1 MRKLALAISIF
12 LFTSLLFPVQAKAV
26 DPHGPKVIY
35 GAPVRH
41 TLTSCA
47 TNPGAAVACI
57 QSLTMT
63 PKSGDTP
70 IVGAITD
77 LKIPGDERVAD
88 SERPIPAPAV
98 TAVSASNAPLVLS
111 VSENNSCHSIGTV
124 QSLQI
129 KIGSNWVD
137 LKKEN
142 ITKKFSEVCKDANF
156 TNAGFKITLE
166 EVTALLG
173 SGTLKGSNVSAKL
186 TEILNP
192 KSPAATISQSEI
204 RFRVADPGGAWEW
217 FSDAETSFLWTTGVP
232 EPPEPKVTQG
242 FYNEW
247 TFPKGK
253 NADPANN
260 VVLMAEFQPYKATW
274 CWALEVCNDR
284 REEFKLEISPTQNRD
299 LLKDNENFSYTVT
312 IRAPK
317 AFEFGEVSGSA
328 KRVIVKYGKDLQPV
342 GGVATREIIAT
353 LSPMATARGGTP
365 TKMAEKAEFISY
377 GANIWIYGQNNGIV
391 DVLGACGKIGGV
403 QVVSN
408 AMHSLDPTWDEIE
421 QAIVVRLSTPHL
433 LPDGSVN
440 VGYLEIRM
448 PRAAALCMW
457 KVDLDGNIKASIAI
471 TYVDGSTPT
480 VATVTGQ
487 RIGDDYLIVST
498 GFHYSSPTLRVKL
511 SQDNAVKPAD
521 NAVKPADNAVKPADD
536 AVKPADNAVKP
547 ADDAVKPTGNS
558 ASTQSESKNENKVA
572 APAIAPKKIKVINCV
587 KGKLSRKISGA
598 NPKCPK
604 GYVKK

>member
-1 MRKLALAISIF
+1 M
-12 LFTSLLFPVQAKAV
+12 FPVQAKAV

-70 IVGAITD
+70 IVGVITD

-88 SERPIPAPAV
+88 SERPIPAPEAV
-98 TAVSASNAPLVLS
+98 AIATTNGPPVLI
-111 VSENNSCHSIGTV
+111 VSEKSGCHGIGTV

-129 KIGSNWVD
+129 KIGSKWVD
-137 LKKEN
+137 LIKGEVKG
-142 ITKKFSEVCKDANF
+142 KFSEFCKDAD
-156 TNAGFKITLE
+156 TSNAGFKVPLE
-166 EVTALLG
+166 EVTALLA
-173 SGTLKGSNVSAKL
+173 SGTLKGSNVLAKL
-186 TEILNP
+186 TEILDP
-192 KSPAATISQSEI
+192 KSSEATLSQSEI

-253 NADPANN
+253 NADPMNN
-260 VVLMAEFQPYKATW
+260 VVLVAELQPYKARW
-274 CWALEVCNDR
+274 CWAIDDCNDR
-284 REEFKLEISPTQNRD
+284 REEFLLAIEPTVNQN
-299 LLKDNENFSYTVT
+299 LFKDNENFSYTIT

-342 GGVATREIIAT
+342 GGVATREIIAI
-353 LSPMATARGGTP
+353 LSPMATARALEVNN
-365 TKMAEKAEFISY
+365 KMEEKASFISY

-391 DVLGACGKIGGV
+391 DALGACGKIGGV

-433 LPDGSVN
+433 LPDGSIN

-471 TYVDGSTPT
+471 TYVDGSAPT
-480 VATVTGQ
+480 VATVSGQ

-521 NAVKPADNAVKPADD
+521 NAVKPVDNAVKPAD
-536 AVKPADNAVKP
+536 NA
-547 ADDAVKPTGNS
+547 
-558 ASTQSESKNENKVA
+558 ASTQSESKNESKVA
-572 APAIAPKKIKVINCV
+572 APVIAPKKIKVINCV
-587 KGKLSRKISGA
+587 KGKLKRKISGV
-598 NPKCPK
+598 NPKCPA
-604 GYVKK
+604 GFVKK

>member
-1 MRKLALAISIF
+1 M
-12 LFTSLLFPVQAKAV
+12 FPVQAKAV

-70 IVGAITD
+70 IVGVITD

-88 SERPIPAPAV
+88 SERPIPAPEAV
-98 TAVSASNAPLVLS
+98 AIATTNGPPVLI
-111 VSENNSCHSIGTV
+111 VSEKSGCHSIGTV

-129 KIGSNWVD
+129 KIGSKWVD
-137 LKKEN
+137 LIKGEVKG
-142 ITKKFSEVCKDANF
+142 KFSEFCKDAD
-156 TNAGFKITLE
+156 TSNAGFKVPLE
-166 EVTALLG
+166 EVTALLA
-173 SGTLKGSNVSAKL
+173 SGTLKGSNVLAKL
-186 TEILNP
+186 TEILDP
-192 KSPAATISQSEI
+192 KSSEATLSQSEI

-253 NADPANN
+253 NADPMNN
-260 VVLMAEFQPYKATW
+260 VVLVAELQPYKARW
-274 CWALEVCNDR
+274 CWAIDDCNDR
-284 REEFKLEISPTQNRD
+284 REEFLLAIEPTVNQN
-299 LLKDNENFSYTVT
+299 LFKDNENFSYTIT

-342 GGVATREIIAT
+342 GGVATREIIAI
-353 LSPMATARGGTP
+353 LSPMATARALEVNN
-365 TKMAEKAEFISY
+365 KMEEKASFISY

-391 DVLGACGKIGGV
+391 DALGACGKIGGV

-433 LPDGSVN
+433 LPDGSIN

-471 TYVDGSTPT
+471 TYVDGSAPT
-480 VATVTGQ
+480 VATVSGQ

-521 NAVKPADNAVKPADD
+521 NA
-536 AVKPADNAVKP
+536 
-547 ADDAVKPTGNS
+547 
-558 ASTQSESKNENKVA
+558 ASTQSESKNESKVA
-572 APAIAPKKIKVINCV
+572 APVIAPKKIKVINCV
-587 KGKLSRKISGA
+587 KGKLKRKISGV
-598 NPKCPK
+598 NPKCPT
-604 GYVKK
+604 GFKKK

>member
-1 MRKLALAISIF
+1 MRKLALVSSMF
-12 LFTSLLFPVQAKAV
+12 LFASLLFPTQAIAV

-70 IVGAITD
+70 IVGVITD

-88 SERPIPAPAV
+88 SERPIPAPEAV
-98 TAVSASNAPLVLS
+98 AIATTNGPPVLI
-111 VSENNSCHSIGTV
+111 VSEKSGCHSIGTV

-129 KIGSNWVD
+129 KIGSKWVD
-137 LKKEN
+137 LIKGEVKG
-142 ITKKFSEVCKDANF
+142 KFSEFCKDAD
-156 TNAGFKITLE
+156 TSNAGFKVPLE
-166 EVTALLG
+166 EVTALLA
-173 SGTLKGSNVSAKL
+173 SGTLKGSNVLAKL
-186 TEILNP
+186 TEILDP
-192 KSPAATISQSEI
+192 KSSEATLSQSEI

-253 NADPANN
+253 NADPMNN
-260 VVLMAEFQPYKATW
+260 VVLVAELQPYKARW
-274 CWALEVCNDR
+274 CWAIDVCDDR
-284 REEFKLEISPTQNRD
+284 REEFLLAIEPTVNQN
-299 LLKDNENFSYTVT
+299 LFKDNENFSYTIT

-342 GGVATREIIAT
+342 GGVATREIIAI
-353 LSPMATARGGTP
+353 LSPMATARALEVNN
-365 TKMAEKAEFISY
+365 KMEEKASFISY

-391 DVLGACGKIGGV
+391 DALGACGKIGGV

-471 TYVDGSTPT
+471 TYVDGSAPT
-480 VATVTGQ
+480 VATVSGQ

-521 NAVKPADNAVKPADD
+521 NAVKPVDNAVKPAD
-536 AVKPADNAVKP
+536 NA
-547 ADDAVKPTGNS
+547 
-558 ASTQSESKNENKVA
+558 ASTQSESKNESKVA
-572 APAIAPKKIKVINCV
+572 APVIAPKKIKVINCV
-587 KGKLSRKISGA
+587 KGKLKRKISGV
-598 NPKCPK
+598 NPKCPT
-604 GYVKK
+604 GFKKK

>member
-70 IVGAITD
+70 IVGVITD

-88 SERPIPAPAV
+88 SERPIPAPEAV
-98 TAVSASNAPLVLS
+98 AIATTNGPPVLI
-111 VSENNSCHSIGTV
+111 VSEKSGCHSIGTV

-129 KIGSNWVD
+129 KIGSKWVD
-137 LKKEN
+137 LIKGEVKG
-142 ITKKFSEVCKDANF
+142 KFSEFCKDAD
-156 TNAGFKITLE
+156 TSNAGFKVPLE
-166 EVTALLG
+166 EVTALLA
-173 SGTLKGSNVSAKL
+173 SGTLKGSNVLAKL
-186 TEILNP
+186 TEILDP
-192 KSPAATISQSEI
+192 KSSEATLSQSEI

-260 VVLMAEFQPYKATW
+260 VVLVAELQPYKARW
-274 CWALEVCNDR
+274 CWAIDVCDDR
-284 REEFKLEISPTQNRD
+284 REEFLLAIEPTVNQN
-299 LLKDNENFSYTVT
+299 LFKDNENFSYTIT

-365 TKMAEKAEFISY
+365 TQMAEKAEFISY
-377 GANIWIYGQNNGIV
+377 GANIWIYGQNNGSV
-391 DVLGACGKIGGV
+391 DALGACGKIGGV

-433 LPDGSVN
+433 LPDGSIN

-471 TYVDGSTPT
+471 TYVDGSAPT
-480 VATVTGQ
+480 VATVSGQ

-521 NAVKPADNAVKPADD
+521 NAVKPVDNAVKPAD
-536 AVKPADNAVKP
+536 NA
-547 ADDAVKPTGNS
+547 
-558 ASTQSESKNENKVA
+558 ASTQSESKNESKVA
-572 APAIAPKKIKVINCV
+572 APVIAPKKIKVINCV
-587 KGKLSRKISGA
+587 KGKLKRKISGA
-598 NPKCPK
+598 NPKCPT
-604 GYVKK
+604 GFKKK

>member
-1 MRKLALAISIF
+1 MLKLALAISIF
-12 LFTSLLFPVQAKAV
+12 LFTSLLFPVQATAV
-26 DPHGPKVIY
+26 DPHGPKLIY

-63 PKSGDTP
+63 AKSGDTP
-70 IVGAITD
+70 IVGVITD

-88 SERPIPAPAV
+88 SERPIPAPDAA
-98 TAVSASNAPLVLS
+98 AVSASNAPSVLS
-111 VSENNSCHSIGTV
+111 VSENRSCHSIGTV

-129 KIGSNWVD
+129 KIGSKWVD
-137 LKKEN
+137 LIKGEVKG
-142 ITKKFSEVCKDANF
+142 KFSEFCKDAD
-156 TNAGFKITLE
+156 TSNAGFKVPLE
-166 EVTALLG
+166 EVTALLA
-173 SGTLKGSNVSAKL
+173 SGTLKGSNVLAKL
-186 TEILNP
+186 TEILDP
-192 KSPAATISQSEI
+192 KSSEATLSQSEI

-253 NADPANN
+253 NADPMNN
-260 VVLMAEFQPYKATW
+260 VVLVAELQPYKARW
-274 CWALEVCNDR
+274 CWAIDDCNDR
-284 REEFKLEISPTQNRD
+284 REEFLLAIEPTVNQN
-299 LLKDNENFSYTVT
+299 LFKDNENFSYTIT

-342 GGVATREIIAT
+342 GGVATREIIAI
-353 LSPMATARGGTP
+353 LSPMATARALEVNN
-365 TKMAEKAEFISY
+365 KMEEKASFISY

-391 DVLGACGKIGGV
+391 DALGACGKIGGV

-433 LPDGSVN
+433 LPDGSIN

-471 TYVDGSTPT
+471 TYVDGSAPT
-480 VATVTGQ
+480 VATVSGQ

-521 NAVKPADNAVKPADD
+521 NAVKPVDNAVKPAD
-536 AVKPADNAVKP
+536 NA
-547 ADDAVKPTGNS
+547 
-558 ASTQSESKNENKVA
+558 ASTQSESKNESKVA
-572 APAIAPKKIKVINCV
+572 APVIAPKKIKVINCV
-587 KGKLSRKISGA
+587 KGKLKRKISGV
-598 NPKCPK
+598 NPKCPT
-604 GYVKK
+604 GFKKK

>member
-1 MRKLALAISIF
+1 MRKLALVISIF
-12 LFTSLLFPVQAKAV
+12 LFTSLLFPVQATAV

-70 IVGAITD
+70 IVGVITD

-88 SERPIPAPAV
+88 SERPIPAPEAV
-98 TAVSASNAPLVLS
+98 AIATTNGPPVLI
-111 VSENNSCHSIGTV
+111 VSEKSGCHSIGTV

-129 KIGSNWVD
+129 KIGSKWVD
-137 LKKEN
+137 LIKGEVKG
-142 ITKKFSEVCKDANF
+142 KFSEFCKDAD
-156 TNAGFKITLE
+156 TSNAGFKVPLE
-166 EVTALLG
+166 EVTALLA
-173 SGTLKGSNVSAKL
+173 SGTLKGSNVLAKL
-186 TEILNP
+186 TEILDP
-192 KSPAATISQSEI
+192 KSSEATLSQSEI

-253 NADPANN
+253 NADPMNN
-260 VVLMAEFQPYKATW
+260 VVLVAELQPYKARW
-274 CWALEVCNDR
+274 CWAIDVCDDR
-284 REEFKLEISPTQNRD
+284 REEFLLAIEPTVNQN
-299 LLKDNENFSYTVT
+299 LFKDNENFSYTIT

-365 TKMAEKAEFISY
+365 TKMAEKADFISY

-391 DVLGACGKIGGV
+391 DALGACGKIGGV

-433 LPDGSVN
+433 LPDGSIN

-471 TYVDGSTPT
+471 TYVDGSAPT
-480 VATVTGQ
+480 VATVSGQ

-521 NAVKPADNAVKPADD
+521 NAVKPVDNAVKPAD
-536 AVKPADNAVKP
+536 NA
-547 ADDAVKPTGNS
+547 
-558 ASTQSESKNENKVA
+558 ASTQSESKNESKVA
-572 APAIAPKKIKVINCV
+572 APVIAPKKIKVINCV
-587 KGKLSRKISGA
+587 KGKLKRKISGV
-598 NPKCPK
+598 NPKCPT
-604 GYVKK
+604 GFKKK

>member
-1 MRKLALAISIF
+1 M
-12 LFTSLLFPVQAKAV
+12 FPVQAKAV

-70 IVGAITD
+70 IVGVITD

-88 SERPIPAPAV
+88 SERPIPAPEAV
-98 TAVSASNAPLVLS
+98 AIATTNGPPVLI
-111 VSENNSCHSIGTV
+111 VSEKSGCHGIGTV

-129 KIGSNWVD
+129 KIGSKWVD
-137 LKKEN
+137 LIKGEVKG
-142 ITKKFSEVCKDANF
+142 KFSEFCKDAD
-156 TNAGFKITLE
+156 TSNAGFKVPLE
-166 EVTALLG
+166 EVTALLA
-173 SGTLKGSNVSAKL
+173 SGTLKGSNVLAKL
-186 TEILNP
+186 TEILDP
-192 KSPAATISQSEI
+192 KSSEATLSQSEI

-253 NADPANN
+253 NADPMNN
-260 VVLMAEFQPYKATW
+260 VVLVAELQPYKARW
-274 CWALEVCNDR
+274 CWAIDDCNDR
-284 REEFKLEISPTQNRD
+284 REEFLLAIEPTVNQN
-299 LLKDNENFSYTVT
+299 LFKDNENFSYTIT

-342 GGVATREIIAT
+342 GGVATREIIAI
-353 LSPMATARGGTP
+353 LSPMATARALEVNN
-365 TKMAEKAEFISY
+365 KMEEKASFISY

-391 DVLGACGKIGGV
+391 DALGACGKIGGV

-433 LPDGSVN
+433 LPDGSIN

-471 TYVDGSTPT
+471 TYVDGSAPT
-480 VATVTGQ
+480 VATVSGQ

-521 NAVKPADNAVKPADD
+521 NA
-536 AVKPADNAVKP
+536 
-547 ADDAVKPTGNS
+547 
-558 ASTQSESKNENKVA
+558 ASTQSESKNESKVA
-572 APAIAPKKIKVINCV
+572 APVIAPKKIKVINCV
-587 KGKLSRKISGA
+587 KGKLKRKISGV
-598 NPKCPK
+598 NPKCPT
-604 GYVKK
+604 GFKKK

>member
-1 MRKLALAISIF
+1 MRKLAFAISMF
-12 LFTSLLFPVQAKAV
+12 LFTSLLFPTQAVAV
-26 DPHGPKVIY
+26 DPHGPKVIF
-35 GAPVRH
+35 GAPLRH

-57 QSLTMT
+57 QSVTLT
-63 PKSGDTP
+63 PKSGDIP
-70 IVGAITD
+70 IVGAITG
-77 LKIPGDERVAD
+77 LKIPADERVAD
-88 SERPIPAPAV
+88 SERPIPAPSAG
-98 TAVSASNAPLVLS
+98 AISASNTPPVLS
-111 VSENNSCHSIGTV
+111 VSENLNCHSIGTV

-129 KIGSNWVD
+129 KIGSGWVD
-137 LKKEN
+137 LKKEK
-142 ITKKFSEVCKDANF
+142 ITARFSEICKDPKL
-156 TNAGFKITLE
+156 TNAGFKVSLD
-166 EVTALLG
+166 EVTALLA
-173 SGTLKGSNVSAKL
+173 SGTLKGSNVLPKL
-186 TEILNP
+186 TEILDP
-192 KSPAATISQSEI
+192 KSSAATISQNEI
-204 RFRVADPGGAWEW
+204 RFRVADPNGAWEW
-217 FSDAETSFLWTTGVP
+217 FSPIETSFLWTFGVP
-232 EPPEPKVTQG
+232 VPPEPKVTQG

-260 VVLMAEFQPYKATW
+260 VVVVAEFQPFKATW
-274 CWALEVCNDR
+274 CWALNNCSDR
-284 REEFKLEISPTQNRD
+284 REEFSLAISPTKNRN
-299 LLKDNENFSYTVT
+299 LLKENDDYSYTVT

-365 TKMAEKAEFISY
+365 TQMAEKADVISY
-377 GANIWIYGQNNGIV
+377 GANIWIYGQNNDVV
-391 DVLGACGKIGGV
+391 DALGACGKIGGV

-408 AMHSLDPTWDEIE
+408 AMHSLDPTWDEAAE
-421 QAIVVRLSTPHL
+421 AIAVRLSTPHL

-457 KVDLDGNIKASIAI
+457 KVDLDGSIKASVAI
-471 TYVDGSTPT
+471 TYEDGSTPSI
-480 VATVTGQ
+480 ATVNGK
-487 RIGDDYLIVST
+487 RIGDDYLIISS

-511 SQDNAVKPAD
+511 SQDNAVKPVD
-521 NAVKPADNAVKPADD
+521 NAVKPTDNAAKPAE
-536 AVKPADNAVKP
+536 
-547 ADDAVKPTGNS
+547 NS

-587 KGKLSRKISGA
+587 KGKLTRKISGA
-598 NPKCPK
+598 NPKCPA
-604 GYVKK
+604 GFVKK

>member
-1 MRKLALAISIF
+1 MRKSALVTSIF
-12 LFTSLLFPVQAKAV
+12 MFTTLLFPIQAIAA

-70 IVGAITD
+70 IVGVITD

-88 SERPIPAPAV
+88 SERPIPAPEAV
-98 TAVSASNAPLVLS
+98 AIATTNGPPVLI
-111 VSENNSCHSIGTV
+111 VSEKSGCHSIGTV

-129 KIGSNWVD
+129 KIGSKWVD
-137 LKKEN
+137 LIKGEVKG
-142 ITKKFSEVCKDANF
+142 KFSEFCKDAD
-156 TNAGFKITLE
+156 TSNAGFKVPLE
-166 EVTALLG
+166 EVTALLA
-173 SGTLKGSNVSAKL
+173 SGTLKGSNVLAKL
-186 TEILNP
+186 TEILDP
-192 KSPAATISQSEI
+192 KSSEATLSQSEI

-253 NADPANN
+253 NANPANN
-260 VVLMAEFQPYKATW
+260 VALIAEFQPYKATW

-284 REEFKLEISPTQNRD
+284 REEFLLVIEPTVNQN
-299 LLKDNENFSYTVT
+299 LFKDNENFSYTIT

-365 TKMAEKAEFISY
+365 TKMAEKADFISY

-391 DVLGACGKIGGV
+391 DALGACGKIGGV

-433 LPDGSVN
+433 LPDGSIN

-471 TYVDGSTPT
+471 TYVDGSAPT

-521 NAVKPADNAVKPADD
+521 NAVKPADNAVKPAD
-536 AVKPADNAVKP
+536 NA
-547 ADDAVKPTGNS
+547 

-572 APAIAPKKIKVINCV
+572 APTIAPKKIKVINCV
-587 KGKLSRKISGA
+587 KGKLSRKISGV

>member
-1 MRKLALAISIF
+1 MRKLALVISIF
-12 LFTSLLFPVQAKAV
+12 MFTTLLFPIQAIAA
-26 DPHGPKVIY
+26 DPHGPKVIF

-57 QSLTMT
+57 QSVTLT

-88 SERPIPAPAV
+88 SERPIPTPDAAAISV
-98 TAVSASNAPLVLS
+98 SNAPSLLS
-111 VSENNSCHSIGTV
+111 ISENLNCHSIGTE
-124 QSLQI
+124 QTLQI
-129 KIGSNWVD
+129 KIGSAWVD
-137 LKKEN
+137 LKKEK
-142 ITKKFSEVCKDANF
+142 ITARFSDICTDTKFS
-156 TNAGFKITLE
+156 NAGFKITLE
-166 EVTALLG
+166 EVTALLA
-173 SGTLKGSNVSAKL
+173 SGTLNGSNVFVKL
-186 TEILNP
+186 KEILDP
-192 KSPAATISQSEI
+192 KSSAATISQNEI
-204 RFRVADPGGAWEW
+204 RFRVAPPNNAWEW
-217 FSDAETSFLWTTGVP
+217 FSPIETSFVWIKG
-232 EPPEPKVTQG
+232 PPEPKVRQG

-253 NADPANN
+253 NSDPTNN
-260 VVLMAEFQPYKATW
+260 VAVVAEFQPFKATW
-274 CWALEVCNDR
+274 CWALNNCSNR
-284 REEFKLEISPTQNRD
+284 REEFLLGISPTKNRN
-299 LLKDNENFSYTVT
+299 LLKENDDYSYTVT

-328 KRVIVKYGKDLQPV
+328 KRVIVKYGKDLQAV

-377 GANIWIYGQNNGIV
+377 GANIWIYGQNNDVV
-391 DVLGACGKIGGV
+391 DALGACGKIGGV

-408 AMHSLDPTWDEIE
+408 AMHSLDPTWDAEAE
-421 QAIVVRLSTPHL
+421 AIAVRLSTPHL

-457 KVDLDGNIKASIAI
+457 KVDLDGSIKATVNI
-471 TYVDGSTPT
+471 TYEDGSTPSI
-480 VATVTGQ
+480 ATVNGK
-487 RIGDDYLIVST
+487 RIGDDYLIIST

-511 SQDNAVKPAD
+511 SQDNAVKP
-521 NAVKPADNAVKPADD
+521 VE
-536 AVKPADNAVKP
+536 
-547 ADDAVKPTGNS
+547 NS
-558 ASTQSESKNENKVA
+558 VSAQSENKNENKA
-572 APAIAPKKIKVINCV
+572 SAPSVAPKKIKVINCV
-587 KGKLSRKISGA
+587 KGKLTRKISGVS
-598 NPKCPK
+598 PKCPA
-604 GYVKK
+604 GFAKK

>member
-1 MRKLALAISIF
+1 MS
-12 LFTSLLFPVQAKAV
+12 LFTSLLFPTPAIAV
-26 DPHGPKVIY
+26 DPHGPKVIF

-57 QSLTMT
+57 QSVTLT

-88 SERPIPAPAV
+88 SERPIPTPDAA
-98 TAVSASNAPLVLS
+98 AIS
-111 VSENNSCHSIGTV
+111 VSNSPSLLSISENLNCHSIGTE
-124 QSLQI
+124 QTLQI
-129 KIGSNWVD
+129 KIGSAWVD
-137 LKKEN
+137 LKKEK
-142 ITKKFSEVCKDANF
+142 ITARFSDICTDTKFS
-156 TNAGFKITLE
+156 NAGFKITLE
-166 EVTALLG
+166 EVTAILA
-173 SGTLKGSNVSAKL
+173 SGTLNGSNIFAKL
-186 TEILNP
+186 KEILDP
-192 KSPAATISQSEI
+192 KSSAATISQNEI
-204 RFRVADPGGAWEW
+204 RFRVAPPNNAWEW
-217 FSDAETSFLWTTGVP
+217 FSPIETSFIWIKG
-232 EPPEPKVTQG
+232 PPEPKVTQG

-253 NADPANN
+253 NSDPTNN
-260 VVLMAEFQPYKATW
+260 VVVAAEFQPFKATW
-274 CWALEVCNDR
+274 CWALNNCSDR
-284 REEFKLEISPTQNRD
+284 REEFSLAISPTKNRN
-299 LLKDNENFSYTVT
+299 LLKENDDYSYTVT

-328 KRVIVKYGKDLQPV
+328 KRVIVKYGKDLQAV

-377 GANIWIYGQNNGIV
+377 GANIWIYGQNNDVV
-391 DVLGACGKIGGV
+391 DALGACGKIGGV

-408 AMHSLDPTWDEIE
+408 AMHSLDPTWDEAAE
-421 QAIVVRLSTPHL
+421 AIAVRLSTPHL

-457 KVDLDGNIKASIAI
+457 KVDLDGSIKATVNI
-471 TYVDGSTPT
+471 TYEDGSTPSI
-480 VATVTGQ
+480 ATVNGK
-487 RIGDDYLIVST
+487 RIGDDYLIIST

-521 NAVKPADNAVKPADD
+521 N
-536 AVKPADNAVKP
+536 
-547 ADDAVKPTGNS
+547 S
-558 ASTQSESKNENKVA
+558 ASTQSESKNEKKVS
-572 APAIAPKKIKVINCV
+572 APAVAPKKIKVINCV
-587 KGKLSRKISGA
+587 KGKLTRKISGVS
-598 NPKCPK
+598 PKCPA
-604 GYVKK
+604 GFTKK

>member
-1 MRKLALAISIF
+1 MRKLALVISIF
-12 LFTSLLFPVQAKAV
+12 LFTSLLFPVQATAV

-70 IVGAITD
+70 IVGVITD

-88 SERPIPAPAV
+88 SERPIPAPEAV
-98 TAVSASNAPLVLS
+98 AIATTNGPPVLI
-111 VSENNSCHSIGTV
+111 VSEKSGCHSIGTV

-129 KIGSNWVD
+129 KIGSKWVD
-137 LKKEN
+137 LIKGEVKG
-142 ITKKFSEVCKDANF
+142 KFSEFCKDAD
-156 TNAGFKITLE
+156 TSNAGFKVPLE
-166 EVTALLG
+166 EVTALLA
-173 SGTLKGSNVSAKL
+173 SGTLKGSNVLAKL
-186 TEILNP
+186 TEILDP
-192 KSPAATISQSEI
+192 KSSEATLSQSEI

-253 NADPANN
+253 NAEPANN
-260 VVLMAEFQPYKATW
+260 VVLMAEFQPYKARW
-274 CWALEVCNDR
+274 CWAIDVCNDR
-284 REEFKLEISPTQNRD
+284 REEFLLAIEPTVNQN
-299 LLKDNENFSYTVT
+299 LFKDNENFSYTIT

-353 LSPMATARGGTP
+353 LSPMATARALEVNN
-365 TKMAEKAEFISY
+365 KMEEKASFISY

-391 DVLGACGKIGGV
+391 DALGACGKIGGV

-471 TYVDGSTPT
+471 TYVDGSAPT
-480 VATVTGQ
+480 VATVSGQ

-521 NAVKPADNAVKPADD
+521 NAVKPVDNAVKPAD
-536 AVKPADNAVKP
+536 NA
-547 ADDAVKPTGNS
+547 
-558 ASTQSESKNENKVA
+558 ASTQSESKNESKVA
-572 APAIAPKKIKVINCV
+572 APVIAPKKIKVINCV
-587 KGKLSRKISGA
+587 KGKLKRKISGV
-598 NPKCPK
+598 NPKCPT
-604 GYVKK
+604 GFKKK

>member
-70 IVGAITD
+70 IVGVITD

-88 SERPIPAPAV
+88 SERPIPAPEAV
-98 TAVSASNAPLVLS
+98 AIATTNGPPVLI
-111 VSENNSCHSIGTV
+111 VSEKSGCHSIGTV

-129 KIGSNWVD
+129 KIGSKWVD
-137 LKKEN
+137 LIKGEVKG
-142 ITKKFSEVCKDANF
+142 KFSEFCKDAD
-156 TNAGFKITLE
+156 TSNAGFKVPLE
-166 EVTALLG
+166 EVTALLA
-173 SGTLKGSNVSAKL
+173 SGTLKGSNVLAKL
-186 TEILNP
+186 TEILDP
-192 KSPAATISQSEI
+192 KSSEATLSQSEI

-253 NADPANN
+253 NADPMNN
-260 VVLMAEFQPYKATW
+260 VVLVAELQPYKARW
-274 CWALEVCNDR
+274 CWAIDVCDDR
-284 REEFKLEISPTQNRD
+284 REEFLLAIEPTVNQN
-299 LLKDNENFSYTVT
+299 LFKDNENFSYTIT

-342 GGVATREIIAT
+342 GGVATREIIAI
-353 LSPMATARGGTP
+353 LSPMATARALEVNN
-365 TKMAEKAEFISY
+365 KMEEKASFISY

-391 DVLGACGKIGGV
+391 DALGACGKIGGV

-433 LPDGSVN
+433 LPDGSIN

-471 TYVDGSTPT
+471 TYVDGSAPT
-480 VATVTGQ
+480 VATVSGQ

-521 NAVKPADNAVKPADD
+521 NAVKPVDNAVKPAD
-536 AVKPADNAVKP
+536 NA
-547 ADDAVKPTGNS
+547 
-558 ASTQSESKNENKVA
+558 ASTQSESKNESKVA
-572 APAIAPKKIKVINCV
+572 APVIAPKKIKVINCV
-587 KGKLSRKISGA
+587 KGKLKRKISGV
-598 NPKCPK
+598 NPKCPT
-604 GYVKK
+604 GFKKK

>member
-70 IVGAITD
+70 IVGVITD

-88 SERPIPAPAV
+88 SERPIPAPEAV
-98 TAVSASNAPLVLS
+98 AIATTNGPPVLI
-111 VSENNSCHSIGTV
+111 VSEKSGCHGIGAV

-129 KIGSNWVD
+129 KIGSKWVD
-137 LKKEN
+137 LIKGEVKG
-142 ITKKFSEVCKDANF
+142 KFSEFCKDAD
-156 TNAGFKITLE
+156 TSNAGFKVPLE
-166 EVTALLG
+166 EVTALLA
-173 SGTLKGSNVSAKL
+173 SGTLKGSNVLAKL
-186 TEILNP
+186 TEILDP
-192 KSPAATISQSEI
+192 KSSEATLSQSEI

-253 NADPANN
+253 NADPMNN
-260 VVLMAEFQPYKATW
+260 VVLVAELQPYKARW
-274 CWALEVCNDR
+274 CWAIDVCDDR
-284 REEFKLEISPTQNRD
+284 REEFLLGISPTNNQN
-299 LLKDNENFSYTVT
+299 LLKDNENFSYTIT

-365 TKMAEKAEFISY
+365 TKMAEKADFISY

-391 DVLGACGKIGGV
+391 DALGACGKIGGV

-471 TYVDGSTPT
+471 TYVDGSAPT
-480 VATVTGQ
+480 VATVSGQ

-521 NAVKPADNAVKPADD
+521 NAVKPVDNAVKPAD
-536 AVKPADNAVKP
+536 NA
-547 ADDAVKPTGNS
+547 
-558 ASTQSESKNENKVA
+558 ASTQSESKNESKVA
-572 APAIAPKKIKVINCV
+572 APVIAPKKIKVINCV
-587 KGKLSRKISGA
+587 KGKLKRKISGV
-598 NPKCPK
+598 NPKCPT
-604 GYVKK
+604 GFKKK

>member
-1 MRKLALAISIF
+1 MRKVALVTSIF
-12 LFTSLLFPVQAKAV
+12 LFTSLLVPTQAIAG

-57 QSLTMT
+57 QSVTMT
-63 PKSGDTP
+63 AKSGDTP
-70 IVGAITD
+70 IVGEITD

-88 SERPIPAPAV
+88 SERPIPAPE
-98 TAVSASNAPLVLS
+98 SAAIATSNAPPVLS
-111 VSENNSCHSIGTV
+111 VSDNNACHSIGTV

-129 KIGSNWVD
+129 KISNSWVD

-142 ITKKFSEVCKDANF
+142 ITKKFSEICKDANF
-156 TNAGFKITLE
+156 TNAGFNVSLDD
-166 EVTALLG
+166 VTALLA
-173 SGTLKGSNVSAKL
+173 SGTLKGSNVLAKL
-186 TEILNP
+186 TEILDP
-192 KSPAATISQSEI
+192 KSSAATISQNEI
-204 RFRVADPGGAWEW
+204 RFRVADRGGAWEW
-217 FSDAETSFLWTTGVP
+217 FSDMETSFLWTAGVP
-232 EPPEPKVTQG
+232 EPPEPKVTRG

-260 VVLMAEFQPYKATW
+260 VVVVAEFQPYKARW
-274 CWALEVCNDR
+274 CWAIEVCDDR
-284 REEFKLEISPTQNRD
+284 REEFLLGINPTQNQY
-299 LLKDNENFSYTVT
+299 LLKDNENFSYTIT

-328 KRVIVKYGKDLQPV
+328 KRVIVKYGKDLQAV
-342 GGVATREIIAT
+342 GGVATREIIAI

-365 TKMAEKAEFISY
+365 TKMAEKADVITY

-391 DVLGACGKIGGV
+391 DALGACGKIGGV

-433 LPDGSVN
+433 LPDGSIN

-457 KVDLDGNIKASIAI
+457 KVDLDGNIKASITI
-471 TYVDGSTPT
+471 TYVDGSAPT
-480 VATVTGQ
+480 VATVSGQ

-521 NAVKPADNAVKPADD
+521 NAVKPADNAVKPAD
-536 AVKPADNAVKP
+536 NAVKP
-547 ADDAVKPTGNS
+547 VENAAS
-558 ASTQSESKNENKVA
+558 AQSESKNESKVA
-572 APAIAPKKIKVINCV
+572 TPAIAAKKIKVINCV
-587 KGKLSRKISGA
+587 KGKLKRKISGV
-598 NPKCPK
+598 NPKCPA
-604 GYVKK
+604 GFVKK

>member
-1 MRKLALAISIF
+1 MRKLALVISIF
-12 LFTSLLFPVQAKAV
+12 LFTSLLFPVQATAV

-70 IVGAITD
+70 IVGVITD

-88 SERPIPAPAV
+88 SERPIPAPEAV
-98 TAVSASNAPLVLS
+98 AIATTNGPPVLI
-111 VSENNSCHSIGTV
+111 VSEKSGCHGIGAV

-129 KIGSNWVD
+129 KIGSKWVD
-137 LKKEN
+137 LIKGEVKG
-142 ITKKFSEVCKDANF
+142 KFSEFCKDAD
-156 TNAGFKITLE
+156 TSNAGFKVPLE
-166 EVTALLG
+166 EVTALLA
-173 SGTLKGSNVSAKL
+173 SGTLKGSNVLAKL
-186 TEILNP
+186 TEILDP
-192 KSPAATISQSEI
+192 KSSEATLSQSEI

-253 NADPANN
+253 NADPMNN
-260 VVLMAEFQPYKATW
+260 VVLVAELQPYKARW
-274 CWALEVCNDR
+274 CWAIDVCDDR
-284 REEFKLEISPTQNRD
+284 REEFLLAIEPTVNQN
-299 LLKDNENFSYTVT
+299 LFKDNENFSYTIT

-342 GGVATREIIAT
+342 GGVATREIIAI
-353 LSPMATARGGTP
+353 LSPMATARALEVNN
-365 TKMAEKAEFISY
+365 KMEEKASFISY

-391 DVLGACGKIGGV
+391 DALGACGKIGGV

-433 LPDGSVN
+433 LPDGSIN

-471 TYVDGSTPT
+471 TYVDGSAPT
-480 VATVTGQ
+480 VATVSGQ

-521 NAVKPADNAVKPADD
+521 NAVKPVDNAVKPAD
-536 AVKPADNAVKP
+536 NA
-547 ADDAVKPTGNS
+547 
-558 ASTQSESKNENKVA
+558 ASTQSESKNESKVA
-572 APAIAPKKIKVINCV
+572 APVIAPKKIKVINCV
-587 KGKLSRKISGA
+587 KGKLKRKISGV
-598 NPKCPK
+598 NPKCPT
-604 GYVKK
+604 GFKKK

>member
-1 MRKLALAISIF
+1 MRKLALVISIF
-12 LFTSLLFPVQAKAV
+12 LFTSLFFSTQAIAV

-63 PKSGDTP
+63 AKSGDTP
-70 IVGAITD
+70 IVGVTTD

-88 SERPIPAPAV
+88 SERPIPAPSAG
-98 TAVSASNAPLVLS
+98 AISASNAPQVLS
-111 VSENNSCHSIGTV
+111 VSENLNCHSIGTV

-129 KIGSNWVD
+129 KIGSGWVD
-137 LKKEN
+137 LKKEK
-142 ITKKFSEVCKDANF
+142 ITARFSEICKDPKL
-156 TNAGFKITLE
+156 TNAGFKVSLD
-166 EVTALLG
+166 EVTALLA
-173 SGTLKGSNVSAKL
+173 SGTLKGSNVLAKL
-186 TEILNP
+186 TEILDP
-192 KSPAATISQSEI
+192 KSSAATISQNEI
-204 RFRVADPGGAWEW
+204 RFRVADPNGAWEW
-217 FSDAETSFLWTTGVP
+217 FSTIETSFLWTTGVP
-232 EPPEPKVTQG
+232 VPPEPKVTQG

-253 NADPANN
+253 NADPMNN
-260 VVLMAEFQPYKATW
+260 VALVAEFQPYKAKW
-274 CWALEVCNDR
+274 CWAIDVCDDR
-284 REEFKLEISPTQNRD
+284 REEFLLGISPTQNKN

-365 TKMAEKAEFISY
+365 TQMAEKADFISY

-391 DVLGACGKIGGV
+391 DALGGCGKIGGV

-471 TYVDGSTPT
+471 TYVDGSAPT
-480 VATVTGQ
+480 VATVSGQ

-511 SQDNAVKPAD
+511 SQDNAVKPVDNAVKPVD
-521 NAVKPADNAVKPADD
+521 NAVKPADNAVKPAD
-536 AVKPADNAVKP
+536 NA
-547 ADDAVKPTGNS
+547 AS
-558 ASTQSESKNENKVA
+558 AQSESKDE
-572 APAIAPKKIKVINCV
+572 
-587 KGKLSRKISGA
+587 S
-598 NPKCPK
+598 
-604 GYVKK
+604 

>member
-1 MRKLALAISIF
+1 MRKLALVSSMF
-12 LFTSLLFPVQAKAV
+12 LFTSLLFPTPAIAV
-26 DPHGPKVIY
+26 DPHGPKVIF

-57 QSLTMT
+57 QSVTLT

-88 SERPIPAPAV
+88 SERPIPIPDAAAISV
-98 TAVSASNAPLVLS
+98 SNAPSLLS
-111 VSENNSCHSIGTV
+111 VSENLNCHSIGTE

-129 KIGSNWVD
+129 KIGSSWID
-137 LKKEN
+137 LKKEK
-142 ITKKFSEVCKDANF
+142 ITGKFSELCAGPNLS
-156 TNAGFKITLE
+156 NAGFKITLE
-166 EVTALLG
+166 EVTAILA
-173 SGTLKGSNVSAKL
+173 SGTLNGSNVFAKL
-186 TEILNP
+186 KEILDP
-192 KSPAATISQSEI
+192 KSSAVTISQNEI
-204 RFRVADPGGAWEW
+204 RFRVAPPNNAWEW
-217 FSDAETSFLWTTGVP
+217 FSPIETSFVWIKG
-232 EPPEPKVTQG
+232 PPEPKVTQG

-253 NADPANN
+253 SADATNN
-260 VVLMAEFQPYKATW
+260 VAVVAEFQPFKATW
-274 CWALEVCNDR
+274 CWALNNCSDR
-284 REEFKLEISPTQNRD
+284 REEFSLAISPTKNRN
-299 LLKDNENFSYTVT
+299 LLKENDDYSYTVT

-328 KRVIVKYGKDLQPV
+328 KKVIVKYGKDLQPV

-365 TKMAEKAEFISY
+365 TKMAEKADVISY
-377 GANIWIYGQNNGIV
+377 GANIWIYGQNNDVV
-391 DVLGACGKIGGV
+391 DALGPCGKIGGV

-408 AMHSLDPTWDEIE
+408 AMHSLDPSWDATEE
-421 QAIVVRLSTPHL
+421 AINVRLSTPHL

-457 KVDLDGNIKASIAI
+457 KVDLDGSIKASVAI
-471 TYVDGSTPT
+471 TYLDGSTPT
-480 VATVTGQ
+480 VATVNGQ

-521 NAVKPADNAVKPADD
+521 N
-536 AVKPADNAVKP
+536 
-547 ADDAVKPTGNS
+547 S

-572 APAIAPKKIKVINCV
+572 APTIAPKKIKVINCV
-587 KGKLSRKISGA
+587 KGKLTRKISGA
-598 NPKCPK
+598 NPKCPA
-604 GYVKK
+604 GFVKK

>member
-1 MRKLALAISIF
+1 MRKLALVISIF
-12 LFTSLLFPVQAKAV
+12 LFTSLLFPVQAGAV
-26 DPHGPKVIY
+26 DPHGPKIIY
-35 GAPVRH
+35 GAPLRH

-57 QSLTMT
+57 QSLTLT

-70 IVGAITD
+70 IVGVITD
-77 LKIPGDERVAD
+77 LKIPGDERTAD
-88 SERPIPAPAV
+88 SERPIPVPDAA
-98 TAVSASNAPLVLS
+98 AIGASNAPSVLS
-111 VSENNSCHSIGTV
+111 VSENINCHAIGTV

-129 KIGSNWVD
+129 KIGSTWVD
-137 LKKEN
+137 LKKEK
-142 ITKKFSEVCKDANF
+142 ITKRFSEICADPKSS
-156 TNAGFKITLE
+156 NAGFKITLE

-173 SGTLKGSNVSAKL
+173 SGTLKGSNVSTKL

-204 RFRVADPGGAWEW
+204 RFRVADPNGAWEW
-217 FSDAETSFLWTTGVP
+217 FSQAETSFLWSKGD
-232 EPPEPKVTQG
+232 PEPKVKQG

-253 NADPANN
+253 NSDPMNN
-260 VVLMAEFQPYKATW
+260 VLLTAEFQPYKAKW
-274 CWALEVCNDR
+274 CWALDVCSDR
-284 REEFKLEISPTQNRD
+284 REEFLLGISPTQNRD
-299 LLKDNENFSYTVT
+299 LLKDNENFSYTITV
-312 IRAPK
+312 RAPK
-317 AFEFGEVSGSA
+317 TFEFGEVSGSA
-328 KRVIVKYGKDLQPV
+328 KKVIVKYGKDLQSV

-365 TKMAEKAEFISY
+365 TQMAEKADSISY
-377 GANIWIYGQNNGIV
+377 GANIWIYGQNNDVV
-391 DVLGACGKIGGV
+391 DALGPCGKIGGV

-408 AMHSLDPTWDEIE
+408 AMHSLDPSWDATEE
-421 QAIVVRLSTPHL
+421 AINVRLSTPHL

-457 KVDLDGNIKASIAI
+457 KVDLDGSIKASVAI
-471 TYVDGSTPT
+471 TYEDGSTPT
-480 VATVTGQ
+480 VATVNGQ

-521 NAVKPADNAVKPADD
+521 N
-536 AVKPADNAVKP
+536 
-547 ADDAVKPTGNS
+547 S

-572 APAIAPKKIKVINCV
+572 APTIAPKKIKVINCV
-587 KGKLSRKISGA
+587 KGKLSRKISGV
-598 NPKCPK
+598 NPKCPA
-604 GYVKK
+604 GFVKK

>member
-1 MRKLALAISIF
+1 MRKLALVISIF
-12 LFTSLLFPVQAKAV
+12 LFTSLLFPVQATAV

-70 IVGAITD
+70 IVGVITD

-88 SERPIPAPAV
+88 SERPIPAPEAV
-98 TAVSASNAPLVLS
+98 AIATTNGPPVLI
-111 VSENNSCHSIGTV
+111 VSEKSGCHGIGAV

-129 KIGSNWVD
+129 KIGSKWVD
-137 LKKEN
+137 LIKGEVKG
-142 ITKKFSEVCKDANF
+142 KFSEFCKDAD
-156 TNAGFKITLE
+156 TSNAGFKVPLE
-166 EVTALLG
+166 EVTALLA
-173 SGTLKGSNVSAKL
+173 SGTLKGSNVLAKL
-186 TEILNP
+186 TEILDP
-192 KSPAATISQSEI
+192 KSSEATLSQSEI

-260 VVLMAEFQPYKATW
+260 VVLVAELQPYKARW
-274 CWALEVCNDR
+274 CWAIDVCDDR
-284 REEFKLEISPTQNRD
+284 REEFLLAIEPTVNQN
-299 LLKDNENFSYTVT
+299 LFKDNENFSYTIT

-365 TKMAEKAEFISY
+365 TKMAEKADFISY

-391 DVLGACGKIGGV
+391 DALGACGKIGGV

-433 LPDGSVN
+433 LPDGSIN

-471 TYVDGSTPT
+471 TYVDGSAPT
-480 VATVTGQ
+480 VATVSGQ

-521 NAVKPADNAVKPADD
+521 NAVKPVDNAVKPAD
-536 AVKPADNAVKP
+536 NA
-547 ADDAVKPTGNS
+547 
-558 ASTQSESKNENKVA
+558 ASTQSESKNESKVA
-572 APAIAPKKIKVINCV
+572 APVIAPKKIKVINCV
-587 KGKLSRKISGA
+587 KGKLKRKISGV
-598 NPKCPK
+598 NPKCPT
-604 GYVKK
+604 GFKKK

>member
-1 MRKLALAISIF
+1 MRKLALVISIF
-12 LFTSLLFPVQAKAV
+12 LFTSHLFPVQATAV

-57 QSLTMT
+57 QSVTLT

-88 SERPIPAPAV
+88 SERSIPVPDAASISV
-98 TAVSASNAPLVLS
+98 SNAPSLLS
-111 VSENNSCHSIGTV
+111 VSENLNCHAIGTE
-124 QSLQI
+124 QTLQI
-129 KIGSNWVD
+129 KIGSAWVD
-137 LKKEN
+137 LKKEK
-142 ITKKFSEVCKDANF
+142 ISAKFSDLCTDTKF
-156 TNAGFKITLE
+156 SNAGFKITLE
-166 EVTALLG
+166 EVTAILA
-173 SGTLKGSNVSAKL
+173 SGTLNGSSVFAKL
-186 TEILNP
+186 KEILDP
-192 KSPAATISQSEI
+192 KSSAATISQNEI
-204 RFRVADPGGAWEW
+204 RFRVAPPNNAWEW
-217 FSDAETSFLWTTGVP
+217 FSPIETSFVWIKGA
-232 EPPEPKVTQG
+232 PEPKVTQG

-253 NADPANN
+253 NSDPTNN
-260 VVLMAEFQPYKATW
+260 VAVVAEFQPFKATW
-274 CWALEVCNDR
+274 CWALNKCSDR
-284 REEFKLEISPTQNRD
+284 REEFSLAISPTENRN
-299 LLKDNENFSYTVT
+299 LLKENEDYSYTVT

-328 KRVIVKYGKDLQPV
+328 KRVIVKYGKDLQAV

-377 GANIWIYGQNNGIV
+377 GANIWIYGQNNDVV
-391 DVLGACGKIGGV
+391 DALGACGKIGGV

-408 AMHSLDPTWDEIE
+408 AMHSLDPTWDAEAE
-421 QAIVVRLSTPHL
+421 AIAVRLSTPHL

-457 KVDLDGNIKASIAI
+457 KVDLDGSIKATVNI
-471 TYVDGSTPT
+471 TYEDGSTPSI
-480 VATVTGQ
+480 ATVNGK
-487 RIGDDYLIVST
+487 RIGDDYLIIST

-521 NAVKPADNAVKPADD
+521 NSV
-536 AVKPADNAVKP
+536 
-547 ADDAVKPTGNS
+547 
-558 ASTQSESKNENKVA
+558 STQSESKNENKA
-572 APAIAPKKIKVINCV
+572 SAPAATPKKIKVINCV
-587 KGKLSRKISGA
+587 KGKLTRKISGVS
-598 NPKCPK
+598 PKCPK
-604 GYVKK
+604 GYLGK

>member
-1 MRKLALAISIF
+1 MRKLALVTSIF
-12 LFTSLLFPVQAKAV
+12 MFTTLLFPIQAIAA
-26 DPHGPKVIY
+26 DPHGPKVIF

-57 QSLTMT
+57 QSVTLT

-88 SERPIPAPAV
+88 SERPIPTPDAAAISV
-98 TAVSASNAPLVLS
+98 SNAPSLLS
-111 VSENNSCHSIGTV
+111 ISENLNCHSIGTE
-124 QSLQI
+124 QTLQI
-129 KIGSNWVD
+129 KIGSAWVD
-137 LKKEN
+137 LKKEK
-142 ITKKFSEVCKDANF
+142 ITARFSDICTDTKFS
-156 TNAGFKITLE
+156 NAGFKITLE
-166 EVTALLG
+166 EVTALLA
-173 SGTLKGSNVSAKL
+173 SGTLNGSNVFVKL
-186 TEILNP
+186 KEILDP
-192 KSPAATISQSEI
+192 KSSAATISQNEI
-204 RFRVADPGGAWEW
+204 RFRVAPPNNAWEW
-217 FSDAETSFLWTTGVP
+217 FSPIETSFVWIKG
-232 EPPEPKVTQG
+232 PPEPKVTQG

-253 NADPANN
+253 NSDPTNN
-260 VVLMAEFQPYKATW
+260 VAVVAEFQPFKATW
-274 CWALEVCNDR
+274 CWALNNCSNR
-284 REEFKLEISPTQNRD
+284 REEFLLGISPTKNRN
-299 LLKDNENFSYTVT
+299 LLKENDNYSYTVT

-328 KRVIVKYGKDLQPV
+328 KRVIVKYGKDLQAV

-377 GANIWIYGQNNGIV
+377 GANIWIYGQNNDVV
-391 DVLGACGKIGGV
+391 DALGACGKIGGV

-408 AMHSLDPTWDEIE
+408 AMHSLDPTWDAEAE
-421 QAIVVRLSTPHL
+421 AIAVRLSTPHL

-457 KVDLDGNIKASIAI
+457 KVDLDGSIKATVNI
-471 TYVDGSTPT
+471 TYEDGSTPSI
-480 VATVTGQ
+480 ATVNGK
-487 RIGDDYLIVST
+487 RIGDDYLIIST

-511 SQDNAVKPAD
+511 SQDNAVKP
-521 NAVKPADNAVKPADD
+521 VETSV
-536 AVKPADNAVKP
+536 
-547 ADDAVKPTGNS
+547 S
-558 ASTQSESKNENKVA
+558 AQSENKNENKA
-572 APAIAPKKIKVINCV
+572 SAPSVAPKKIKVINCV
-587 KGKLSRKISGA
+587 KGKLTRKISGVS
-598 NPKCPK
+598 PKCPA
-604 GYVKK
+604 GFAKK

>member
-1 MRKLALAISIF
+1 MRKLALVISIF
-12 LFTSLLFPVQAKAV
+12 LFTSLLFPVQATAV

-70 IVGAITD
+70 IVGVITD

-88 SERPIPAPAV
+88 SERPIPAPEAV
-98 TAVSASNAPLVLS
+98 AIATTNGPPVLI
-111 VSENNSCHSIGTV
+111 VSEKSGCHSIGTV

-129 KIGSNWVD
+129 KIGSKWVD
-137 LKKEN
+137 LIKGEVKG
-142 ITKKFSEVCKDANF
+142 KFSEFCKDAD
-156 TNAGFKITLE
+156 TSNAGFKVPLE
-166 EVTALLG
+166 EVTALLA
-173 SGTLKGSNVSAKL
+173 SGTLKGSNVLAKL
-186 TEILNP
+186 TEILDP
-192 KSPAATISQSEI
+192 KSSEATLSQSEI

-260 VVLMAEFQPYKATW
+260 VVLVAELQPYKARW
-274 CWALEVCNDR
+274 CWAIDVCDDR
-284 REEFKLEISPTQNRD
+284 REEFLLAIEPTVNQN
-299 LLKDNENFSYTVT
+299 LFKDNENFSYTIT

-365 TKMAEKAEFISY
+365 TKMAEKADFISY

-391 DVLGACGKIGGV
+391 DALGACGKIGGV

-433 LPDGSVN
+433 LPDGSIN

-471 TYVDGSTPT
+471 TYVDGSAPT
-480 VATVTGQ
+480 VATVSGQ

-521 NAVKPADNAVKPADD
+521 NAVKPVDNAVKPAD
-536 AVKPADNAVKP
+536 NA
-547 ADDAVKPTGNS
+547 
-558 ASTQSESKNENKVA
+558 ASTQSESKNESKVA
-572 APAIAPKKIKVINCV
+572 APVIAPKKIKVINCV
-587 KGKLSRKISGA
+587 KGKLKRKISGV
-598 NPKCPK
+598 NPKCPT
-604 GYVKK
+604 GFKKK

>member
-1 MRKLALAISIF
+1 MYREVDFMRKSALVTSIF
-12 LFTSLLFPVQAKAV
+12 MFTTLLFPIQAIAA

-70 IVGAITD
+70 IVGVITD

-88 SERPIPAPAV
+88 SERPIPAPEAV
-98 TAVSASNAPLVLS
+98 AIATTNGPPVLI
-111 VSENNSCHSIGTV
+111 VSEKSGCHSIGTV

-129 KIGSNWVD
+129 KIGSKWVD
-137 LKKEN
+137 LIKGEVKG
-142 ITKKFSEVCKDANF
+142 KFSEFCKDAD
-156 TNAGFKITLE
+156 TSNAGFKVPLE
-166 EVTALLG
+166 EVTALLA
-173 SGTLKGSNVSAKL
+173 SGTLKGSNVLAKL
-186 TEILNP
+186 TEILDP
-192 KSPAATISQSEI
+192 KSSEATLSQSEI

-260 VVLMAEFQPYKATW
+260 VVLVAELQPYKARW
-274 CWALEVCNDR
+274 CWAIDVCDDR
-284 REEFKLEISPTQNRD
+284 REEFLLAIEPTVNQN
-299 LLKDNENFSYTVT
+299 LFKDNENFSYTIT

-342 GGVATREIIAT
+342 GGVATREIIAI
-353 LSPMATARGGTP
+353 LSPMATARALEVNN
-365 TKMAEKAEFISY
+365 KMEEKASFISY

-391 DVLGACGKIGGV
+391 DALGACGKIGGV

-433 LPDGSVN
+433 LPDGSIN

-471 TYVDGSTPT
+471 TYVDGSAPT
-480 VATVTGQ
+480 VATVSGQ

-521 NAVKPADNAVKPADD
+521 NAVKPVDNAVKPAD
-536 AVKPADNAVKP
+536 NA
-547 ADDAVKPTGNS
+547 
-558 ASTQSESKNENKVA
+558 ASTQSESKNESKVA
-572 APAIAPKKIKVINCV
+572 APVIAPKKIKVINCV
-587 KGKLSRKISGA
+587 KGKLKRKISGV
-598 NPKCPK
+598 NPKCPT
-604 GYVKK
+604 GFKKK

>member
-1 MRKLALAISIF
+1 MRKSALVTSIF
-12 LFTSLLFPVQAKAV
+12 MFTTLLFPIQAIAA

-70 IVGAITD
+70 IVGVITD

-88 SERPIPAPAV
+88 SERPIPAPEAV
-98 TAVSASNAPLVLS
+98 AIATTNGPPVLI
-111 VSENNSCHSIGTV
+111 VSEKSGCHSIGTV

-129 KIGSNWVD
+129 KIGSKWVD
-137 LKKEN
+137 LIKGEVKG
-142 ITKKFSEVCKDANF
+142 KFSEFCKDAD
-156 TNAGFKITLE
+156 TSNAGFKVPLE
-166 EVTALLG
+166 EVTALLA
-173 SGTLKGSNVSAKL
+173 SGTLKGSNVLAKL
-186 TEILNP
+186 TEILDP
-192 KSPAATISQSEI
+192 KSSEATLSQSEI

-260 VVLMAEFQPYKATW
+260 VVLVAELQPYKARW
-274 CWALEVCNDR
+274 CWAIDVCDDR
-284 REEFKLEISPTQNRD
+284 REEFLLAIEPTVNQN
-299 LLKDNENFSYTVT
+299 LFKDNENFSYTIT

-365 TKMAEKAEFISY
+365 TQMAEKAEFISY

-391 DVLGACGKIGGV
+391 DALGACGKIGGV

-433 LPDGSVN
+433 LPDGSIN

-471 TYVDGSTPT
+471 TYVDGSAPT
-480 VATVTGQ
+480 VATVSGQ

-521 NAVKPADNAVKPADD
+521 NAVKPVDNAVKPAD
-536 AVKPADNAVKP
+536 NA
-547 ADDAVKPTGNS
+547 
-558 ASTQSESKNENKVA
+558 ASTQSESKNESKVA
-572 APAIAPKKIKVINCV
+572 APVIAPKKIKVINCV
-587 KGKLSRKISGA
+587 KGKLKRKISGV
-598 NPKCPK
+598 NPKCPT
-604 GYVKK
+604 GFKKK